1 MSSNVSYFH
10 NIQAIVRYLK
20 PKAVHM
26 VSVAKELCPE
36 EEYTE
41 IFNEFRA
48 SLTEMICL
56 KLTTHTPKC
65 HIAGG
70 HFEQYFK
77 LTGRTLCFADCLA
90 VEAAHSL

>member
-20 PKAVHM
+20 SLKAVHM

-41 IFNEFRA
+41 IFN
-48 SLTEMICL
+48 
-56 KLTTHTPKC
+56 
-65 HIAGG
+65 
-70 HFEQYFK
+70 
-77 LTGRTLCFADCLA
+77 
-90 VEAAHSL
+90 